1 MLFPKRNAPE
11 NSVIFYLGSLL
22 CVSRFSAPLKILSL
36 FRHLSFTVKR
46 KLKLRNAGN
55 CRNLNFMCQREWKEA
70 KCDIS
75 VSRMASGKRNVPRVE
90 KNDTFPIWRKKNQI
104 RLWYSVSMVGLVQEK
119 IMLPNLLQKVYSKK
133 AWKVALFKSLF
144 QLSIFLTIQK
154 LTFTK
159 LSFKRKSWTLFEV
172 CTYFLTR
179 IFFLIT

>member
-1 MLFPKRNAPE
+1 MALGACCSAQTTHKPVQQGTQQALRAYCPNIYTAKRL
-11 NSVIFYLGSLL
+11 YG
-22 CVSRFSAPLKILSL
+22 
-36 FRHLSFTVKR
+36 
-46 KLKLRNAGN
+46 
-55 CRNLNFMCQREWKEA
+55 
-70 KCDIS
+70 
-75 VSRMASGKRNVPRVE
+75 
-90 KNDTFPIWRKKNQI
+90 PIWRKKNQI

-119 IMLPNLLQKVYSKK
+119 IMLPNLLQKVCSKK

-179 IFFLIT
+179 IFFFHWSH